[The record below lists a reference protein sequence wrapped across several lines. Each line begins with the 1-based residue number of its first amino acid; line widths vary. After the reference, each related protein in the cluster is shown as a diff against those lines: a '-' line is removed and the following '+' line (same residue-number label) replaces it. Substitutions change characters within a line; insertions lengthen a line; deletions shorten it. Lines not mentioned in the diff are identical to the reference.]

1 MKVMDTY
8 VPREYLAL
16 KISYCRQQL
25 EQLPPIRLGKITVN
39 GTQTF
44 LIKVGDHRHQV
55 GSKPGKKYYQLW
67 RQRDE
72 LERELQFYEA
82 QWKLK
87 YCGPVPEIEFPKV
100 VHSILT
106 AYNTPV
112 AMDKAFFD
120 SLPNDANKDHPKPP
134 YYFFNGIYY
143 RSAAERS
150 IAVFYTEAGIPF
162 KYEPALMLAGLSKPV
177 FPDFVPYFRE
187 INSCKIH
194 EHLGMM
200 NSSDY
205 IRDSKVKFGN
215 YTNAGLLQDL
225 DFIFTYGDSN
235 TALDPRFL
243 SAKINAMIMGSVLC
257 AVK

>member
-16 KISYCRQQL
+16 KINYCRHQL
-25 EQLPPIRLGKITVN
+25 EQLPPVRRGILTTN
-39 GTQTF
+39 GTQN
-44 LIKVGDHRHQV
+44 IIVKVGGHKYQL
-55 GSKPGKKYYQLW
+55 GYEPGNKYYQIWL
-67 RQRDE
+67 QRDE

-82 QWKLK
+82 QWKFN
-87 YCGPVPEIEFPKV
+87 YRGTVPVIEFPKM
-100 VHSILT
+100 VHNILT
-106 AYNTPV
+106 AYNTPI
-112 AMDKAFFD
+112 AMDKDFFD

-134 YYFFNGIYY
+134 YYFYNGIYY

-243 SAKINAMIMGSVLC
+243 SAKINAMIMGSIVC